1 MFYVYEWYNVNTEEI
16 FYVGKGCGNRY
27 KQVSKR
33 NQKFK
38 DYYENNECAVRI
50 IKYFPTE
57 EEAFEYEHLRIIELK
72 AQNQCFCNIDDGGK
86 GGLSFI
92 WTDDM
97 RTYKSQYNP
106 MKEDEQ
112 RQRMSKYNPMY
123 NPEIVQKVVQKT
135 SKTVCYLGQEYTCKE
150 LADKTGYQ
158 ITTIWKWC
166 QRGYD
171 TNGNPCHYKGE
182 EKHTTKKTTCSKGV
196 LIDGQYFSSLRAAA
210 DFLGVKDTS
219 PLCKAL
225 KANKNYKGHKCEYAN
240 QQPSQMNSHNS
251 NLEGSTTNG

>member
-50 IKYFPTE
+50 IKNFETE
-57 EEAFEYEHLRIIELK
+57 EEAFNFEHIRIIELK
-72 AQNQCFCNIDDGGK
+72 AQGQCFCNIDDGGS
-86 GGLSFI
+86 GGVSFV
-92 WTDDM
+92 WNEEM
-97 RTYKSQYNP
+97 REYKSQYNP
-106 MKEDEQ
+106 MKRKEQ
-112 RQRMSKYNPMY
+112 RQRMSECNPMY
-123 NPEIVQKVVQKT
+123 NPEVAQKVAQKT
-135 SKTVCYLGQEYTCKE
+135 SKIVCYMGREYTCKE
-150 LADKTGYQ
+150 ISALTGYE

-166 QRGYD
+166 KRGYD
-171 TNGNPCHYKGE
+171 TDGNPCHYKGE
-182 EKHTTKKTTCSKGV
+182 EKNTIKRTTCSKGV
-196 LIDGQYFSSLRAAA
+196 LIDGQYFSSLRAAG

-225 KANKNYKGHKCEYAN
+225 KANKIYKGHKCEYAN
-240 QQPSQMNSHNS
+240 QQPSEKNS
-251 NLEGSTTNG
+251 

>member
-27 KQVSKR
+27 KQVSQR

-50 IKYFPTE
+50 VQYFE
-57 EEAFEYEHLRIIELK
+57 EEQDALEYEYKLIQSLK
-72 AQNQCFCNIDDGGK
+72 QENQCQCNIDEGGH

-92 WTDDM
+92 WTEEM
-97 RTYKSQYNP
+97 RKYKSQFNP
-106 MKEDEQ
+106 MKNQEQ
-112 RQRMSKYNPMY
+112 RDRMSENNPMK
-123 NPEIVQKVVQKT
+123 NPEVVRQVAQKK
-135 SKTVCYLGQEYTCKE
+135 SKVVCYLGQEYTCKE
-150 LADKTGYQ
+150 LAEKTGYQ
-158 ITTIWKWC
+158 ITTIWRWC

-171 TNGNPCHYKGE
+171 TNGNPCYYKDNKVDGY
-182 EKHTTKKTTCSKGV
+182 KKITCSKGV
-196 LIDGQYFSSLRAAA
+196 KIDGQFFPSLRAAA

-225 KANKNYKGHKCEYAN
+225 KANKKYKGHICEYAD
-240 QQPSQMNSHNS
+240 QQPSQMNSQTS

>member
-38 DYYENNECAVRI
+38 EYYENNECAVRTI
-50 IKYFPTE
+50 QTFENE
-57 EEAFEYEHLRIIELK
+57 EEAFNYERSRILDLK
-72 AQNQCFCNIDDGGK
+72 AQKQCFCNIDDGGN
-86 GGLSFI
+86 GGLSFV
-92 WTDDM
+92 WTEEM
-97 RTYKSQYNP
+97 RQYKSQYNP
-106 MKEDEQ
+106 MKEEEQ
-112 RQRMSKYNPMY
+112 RKRMSKLNPMH
-123 NPEIVQKVVQKT
+123 NPETAKKVAEKT
-135 SKTVCYLGQEYTCKE
+135 SKTVCYLGQEYTCKQ
-150 LADKTGYQ
+150 LAEKTGYQ

-171 TNGNPCHYKGE
+171 TEGNPCYYKGE
-182 EKHTTKKTTCSKGV
+182 EKNTTKRTTCSKGV
-196 LIDGQYFSSLRAAA
+196 LIDGQYFPSLRAAA

-240 QQPSQMNSHNS
+240 QQPSQTNSQVS
-251 NLEGSTTNG
+251 SLEGSTTNG